1 MNHKN
6 IAAFTA
12 AILLSACATSS
23 DNGTFRGDDTLD
35 MESAMMSPVND
46 IGFDN
51 IEIPD
56 YLGTMTDPYA
66 KVPSTCQSLRTEV
79 VKLDGLLGD
88 DVDVPEEIAE
98 KREQTALNATSSTLG
113 SVLIP
118 FRGVV
123 RALSGA
129 AANERDAREAYER
142 GLVRRAYL
150 KGMAQQMDCKL
161 EE

>member
-1 MNHKN
+1 MNYKS
-6 IAAFTA
+6 ITAFTV
-12 AILLSACATSS
+12 AIFLSACATSS
-23 DNGTFRGDDTLD
+23 DKGTFRGDETRD
-35 MESAMMSPVND
+35 METAMMSPVND
-46 IGFDN
+46 IGLDN

-66 KVPSTCQSLRTEV
+66 KAPATCQSLRTEV
-79 VKLDGLLGD
+79 AKLDGLLGD
-88 DVDVPEEIAE
+88 DVDVPEETAE
-98 KREQTALNATSSTLG
+98 QREQTALNATSSTLG

-150 KGMAQQMDCKL
+150 KGIAQQMDCDL